1 MAKTDSTGSTTS
13 SPGGT
18 WRQST
23 GATWR
28 YRWAHR
34 QNERRQRTYRD
45 AERAWRRRD
54 DELRRLR
61 AAAADFGRQATAGD
75 GLPLEL
81 APGERV
87 FWALPAAQLVELR
100 HTAVLPAP
108 DLCVDPARSALHH
121 RRPDGVKVTD
131 AGLAVLTDRRL
142 VLLGGRGRR
151 DWAYGRM
158 TGLAHDPAAPVT
170 LIQVLDRRR
179 TSGLLLPADAAAEFR
194 FTLTLAFAEAIE
206 QRGAVLA
213 QLDEL
218 IAEHDQ
224 TRPFRPAIATPA
236 QARITS
242 LVPGG
247 RRTVAVAAAVAL
259 LVPAVLFES
268 DPPVRPGPD
277 IASAAT
283 AAPTAVPAAFPTDG
297 PAAPPKPRRGTT
309 PGTAVPPTTPA
320 PVGPPAAKR
329 DGLCGAPANPFGYDY
344 CGGSRI
350 RRPDVRVCDYFDCGQ
365 DFWAGDG
372 YLVQCRDGALSLT
385 GGRAGVCAT
394 HDGLRRTVWT

>member
-1 MAKTDSTGSTTS
+1 MTGAA
-13 SPGGT
+13 

-23 GATWR
+23 GSTWR
-28 YRWAHR
+28 YRWAYR
-34 QNERRQRTYRD
+34 QNERRQRAYRD
-45 AERAWRRRD
+45 AERAWLRRD

-61 AAAADFGRQATAGD
+61 AAAADFGRHATAGA

-81 APGERV
+81 DPGERV

-108 DLCVDPARSALHH
+108 DLSVDPDRPALHH

-151 DWAYGRM
+151 DWAYGKM
-158 TGLAHDPAAPVT
+158 TGLAHDPAAPIT

-179 TSGLLLPADAAAEFR
+179 TSGLLLPAEAAAEFR

-218 IAEHDQ
+218 IAAHDQ
-224 TRPFRPAIATPA
+224 LRPFRPAIATPA

-247 RRTVAVAAAVAL
+247 RRTVAVAAAMAL
-259 LVPAVLFES
+259 LVPVALFDS
-268 DPPVRPGPD
+268 DPPVRPGSD
-277 IASAAT
+277 VAVAAT
-283 AAPTAVPAAFPTDG
+283 IAPTAVPAVLPTARTG
-297 PAAPPKPRRGTT
+297 PTATAKPRHGTASPTAQPAANRDRR
-309 PGTAVPPTTPA
+309 
-320 PVGPPAAKR
+320 
-329 DGLCGAPANPFGYDY
+329 CGAPANPFGYDY

-365 DFWAGDG
+365 DFWAGTG

-385 GGRAGVCAT
+385 GGRADVCAT

>member
-1 MAKTDSTGSTTS
+1 MAKTDSTGSTGS
-13 SPGGT
+13 SPGFT
-18 WRQST
+18 RRQST

-61 AAAADFGRQATAGD
+61 AAAADFGRQANAGA

-87 FWALPAAQLVELR
+87 FWALPAVQLVELR

-108 DLCVDPARSALHH
+108 DLCVDPGRSALHH

-151 DWAYGRM
+151 DWTYGRM
-158 TGLAHDPAAPVT
+158 TGLAHDPAAPIT

-247 RRTVAVAAAVAL
+247 RRTVAVAAAAAL

-268 DPPVRPGPD
+268 DPPVRPGSD
-277 IASAAT
+277 VAAAAT
-283 AAPTAVPAAFPTDG
+283 AAPPTAGPTGLPTARAA
-297 PAAPPKPRRGTT
+297 AASASKPRHGTVSS
-309 PGTAVPPTTPA
+309 AAASSPA
-320 PVGPPAAKR
+320 PPAATR
-329 DGLCGAPANPFGYDY
+329 DRLCGAPANPFGYDY

-365 DFWAGDG
+365 DFWAGTG
-372 YLVQCRDGALSLT
+372 YLVQCRDGALTLT
-385 GGRAGVCAT
+385 GGRADVCAA
-394 HDGLRRTVWT
+394 HDGLRRTVWS